1 MRSQHVLG
9 IHLCL
14 TDRLREEET
23 KAATQ
28 PAGEGDAAYLDV
40 LRRLHRQS
48 DERFFR
54 VSREYCDLLVRPLP
68 LGPRLPRLPSD
79 GS

>member
-1 MRSQHVLG
+1 MRSQHLLG

-14 TDRLREEET
+14 VDRLREEET

-40 LRRLHRQS
+40 LRRLKHQS
-48 DERFFR
+48 DERFLR
-54 VSREYCDLLVRPLP
+54 AAREYCDLLVRLSLSLP
-68 LGPRLPRLPSD
+68 F
-79 GS
+79 